1 MKPVLIP
8 ALVILAQVTAWAGG
22 GTPRFRREA
31 GGLVIT
37 VFTSPSP
44 LSVGPADISVLLQSR
59 DGLEP
64 VLDANV
70 HVVLSDD
77 SSGIQFQARPTR
89 AQARSK
95 LLYAAPVMFSKPGK
109 WKIEVFVERTR
120 KESYAAGTLEVAP
133 AHNATVSY
141 AYGVAFPPLMIAL
154 FMIRRTV
161 RRRSQK

>member
-1 MKPVLIP
+1 L
-8 ALVILAQVTAWAGG
+8 
-22 GTPRFRREA
+22 RFRKEA

-37 VFTSPSP
+37 AFASPSP
-44 LSVGPADISVLLQSR
+44 LSVGPADISVLVQNR

-77 SSGIQFQARPTR
+77 SSGIKFQARPTR

-95 LLYAAPVMFSKPGK
+95 LFYSAPVMFSKPGK
-109 WKIEVFVERTR
+109 WRIEVSVERNS

-133 AHNATVSY
+133 AYNGTVSY
-141 AYGVAFPPLMIAL
+141 ACDVAFPPPMIAL
-154 FMIRRTV
+154 FMLRERTA
-161 RRRSQK
+161 RRRSQSKCRIC